1 VPENFERIRL
11 AFNSS
16 SRFAS
21 LQAIKTAVAGR
32 SLFLR
37 FACTTGD
44 AMGMNMVSKGTQKA
58 LAELATVFPDT
69 KLVRAP
75 MSRCAPPLR

>member
-1 VPENFERIRL
+1 
-11 AFNSS
+11 
-16 SRFAS
+16 
-21 LQAIKTAVAGR
+21 
-32 SLFLR
+32 
-37 FACTTGD
+37 
-44 AMGMNMVSKGTQKA
+44 MGMNMVSKGTQKA